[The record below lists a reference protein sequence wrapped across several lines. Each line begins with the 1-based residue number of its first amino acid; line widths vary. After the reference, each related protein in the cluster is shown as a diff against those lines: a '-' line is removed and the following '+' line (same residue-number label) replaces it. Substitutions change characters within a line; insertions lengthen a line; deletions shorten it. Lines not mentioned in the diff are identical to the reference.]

1 MRNAEFVMRNCGRMF
16 RGLYIQVSGGR
27 CQVRGKVSIK
37 RTFSAPGVGRGTSD
51 SFSVAGG
58 GVARL

>member
-1 MRNAEFVMRNCGRMF
+1 MIIIR
-16 RGLYIQVSGGR
+16 YQVSGFR
-27 CQVRGKVSIK
+27 KVSIV

-58 GVARL
+58 GVALYDKNKCQRTKNKYGKMFL